1 MWACPHCRQALCL
14 LPDASG
20 WVCTNKHQFD
30 RAKEGYVNLLPSN
43 RKRSAEPG
51 DNPRMIAARHR
62 VHAADVYLPLARGLQ
77 AQLAQLDNISA
88 ILDLGCGEG
97 YYCGAVSAARPDAR
111 VCGIDISRAAVRLAA
126 KAHKRAGFAVA
137 SAFDLPLL
145 DDSQDA
151 VLRVFAPS
159 DDAQMMRVLRPG
171 GHYLEVT
178 PAPRHLWE
186 LRQSLYGK
194 PREHEPA
201 RSVIAGMQLQRQG
214 EIHYPLELDE
224 ALLADLVSMTPYAYR
239 GHREKREALLQRGP
253 LTLTMA
259 FSLNVFQLS

>member
-14 LPDASG
+14 LPDGSG

-30 RAKEGYVNLLPSN
+30 CAKEGYVNLLPSN

-62 VHAADVYLPLARGLQ
+62 VHAANVYLPLAQGLQ
-77 AQLAQLDNISA
+77 EQLAELDNVSA

-97 YYCGAVSAARPDAR
+97 YYCGAVSAAQPAAR

-126 KAHKRAGFAVA
+126 KAHKGAGFAVA

-145 DDSQDA
+145 DASQDA

-201 RSVIAGMQLQRQG
+201 RSAIEGMQLQRQG
-214 EIHYPLELDE
+214 EIDYQLELE
-224 ALLADLVSMTPYAYR
+224 REMLADLISMTPYGYR
-239 GHREKREALLQRGP
+239 GHREKREALLRQGELRV
-253 LTLTMA
+253 TMA
-259 FSLNVFQLS
+259 FSLNLFQLQ